1 VTDPHGAPVPTRHGR
16 RVGIDVGSVR
26 VGVAVSDPSALLAT
40 PVRTVARDPDEAAAA
55 PADLEEIAGLVAE
68 LGAVEVVVGLP
79 RSLSG
84 AEGPAA
90 HIARTYAGRLAVRIT
105 PVPVRLV
112 DERLTTVDA
121 HRTLRESGVG
131 GRAQRAV
138 VDQAAAVLI
147 LQSALDAERGSGR
160 PPGELVRA
168 DGRKPRTKDRRR

>member
-1 VTDPHGAPVPTRHGR
+1 
-16 RVGIDVGSVR
+16 VGVDVGSVR
-26 VGVAVSDPSALLAT
+26 VGLAASDPSGLLAT
-40 PVRTVARDPDEAAAA
+40 PVRTVARDPEPAAAA
-55 PADLEEIAGLVAE
+55 PSDLEEVADVVAE
-68 LGAVEVVVGLP
+68 LDAVEVVVGLP

-90 HIARTYAGRLAVRIT
+90 QGARTYAGRLAVRIA

-121 HRTLRESGVG
+121 HRTLRERGVD

-147 LQSALDAERGSGR
+147 LQAALDAERSSGR
-160 PPGELVRA
+160 PPGELVRTG
-168 DGRKPRTKDRRR
+168 GRKPRTKDRHR

>member
-1 VTDPHGAPVPTRHGR
+1 
-16 RVGIDVGSVR
+16 
-26 VGVAVSDPSALLAT
+26 VSDPDALLAT
-40 PVRTVARDPDEAAAA
+40 PVRTVARDEAESER
-55 PADLEEIAGLVAE
+55 DLAEVVAIVAE
-68 LGAVEVVVGLP
+68 HEATLVVVGLP
-79 RSLSG
+79 RTLAG

-90 HIARTYAGRLAVRIT
+90 AAARTYAGRLAGRVA

-121 HRTLRESGVG
+121 HRSLRESGVD
-131 GRAQRAV
+131 GRSQRAV

-160 PPGELVRA
+160 PPGELVRT